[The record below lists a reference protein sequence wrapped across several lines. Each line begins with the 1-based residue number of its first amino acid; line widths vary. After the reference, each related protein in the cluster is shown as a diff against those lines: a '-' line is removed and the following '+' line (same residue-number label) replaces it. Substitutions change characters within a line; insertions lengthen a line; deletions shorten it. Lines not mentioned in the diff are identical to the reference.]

1 MGEIANYRYYNI
13 RRLLDDPEIG
23 EEVVKE
29 MLSSFQCPMNPDVET
44 FLKVNAIEFT
54 KKSQSVTYLVMS
66 EAGDMDL
73 LGYFT
78 LAIKPLS
85 IRDRESFSNNM
96 KKRISRTS
104 ELDKDSNTY
113 STSAYLI
120 AQLGKNYSNEIS
132 HHIGGKDLLAS
143 AIQAIREMQYR
154 AGGNIVFL
162 EAEEKEKLMQF
173 YESKENGFI
182 RFDERQVAQGKNE
195 GLELIQMMKLI

>member
-104 ELDKDSNTY
+104 ELDSIELAG
-113 STSAYLI
+113 TSF
-120 AQLGKNYSNEIS
+120 
-132 HHIGGKDLLAS
+132 
-143 AIQAIREMQYR
+143 
-154 AGGNIVFL
+154 FL
-162 EAEEKEKLMQF
+162 KQRKKK
-173 YESKENGFI
+173 S
-182 RFDERQVAQGKNE
+182 
-195 GLELIQMMKLI
+195 